1 MQIHQN
7 FLDKITYIDETRAF
21 MTLMKKEKNL
31 LLNNLFIEKNFK
43 LPETKDDHD
52 QESILKTKIA
62 EKFKILEDREVSKE
76 RKRTEEFLEL
86 KRLLLQQ

>member
-43 LPETKDDHD
+43 LPETKDD